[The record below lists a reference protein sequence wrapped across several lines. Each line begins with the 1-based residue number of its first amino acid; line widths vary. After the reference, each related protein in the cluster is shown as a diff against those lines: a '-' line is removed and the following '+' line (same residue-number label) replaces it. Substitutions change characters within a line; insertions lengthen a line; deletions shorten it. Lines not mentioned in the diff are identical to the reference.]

1 MRILNTSRLCGY
13 GNVRGRTIVLDIL
26 EAGLAACDPYQNTR
40 RMLRLDGSRLIVG
53 HPDFEPSGDPQR
65 GEATY
70 DLTVIRRILV
80 VGAAKGVQLAAKAI
94 EDVLGDRLA
103 GGHVI
108 AKHGDPLI
116 LERIGVTFGGHPVP
130 DEGCVEGCLRILDLC
145 RDLAPDDLVFTLA
158 GNGISSLLTLP
169 APGLSLAD
177 VRAVTRILQI
187 ECGLPTHE
195 LNPIRNHL
203 DQLKGGQLTRRLQP
217 AQAVH
222 ILIYDP
228 EGQLVDRERGYVQ
241 LMQRNRFLHTL
252 PDQGTFADAR
262 AILHRWQAWD
272 AMPDAVRAHLERGD
286 PAQETVRPAEFE
298 QTRFRIFGVLP
309 RRVGLLHGARLRA
322 AELGIPAH
330 TLATFLHVE
339 AQPAAAVLM
348 EIAQTVAREG
358 APFAPPCAVLT
369 AGELLVTVGHE
380 RGMGGR
386 NQEYALAAALRIAGS
401 RQIVVGAIDSDGTD
415 GPGGALLADGE
426 EIRCLAGGVV
436 DGWTAERARAAGVD
450 LHVALRTHDTSPALW
465 RLDSGIH
472 ATPSISMTDL
482 GVILILGRE

>member
-1 MRILNTSRLCGY
+1 MRILNAARLCGH
-13 GNVRGRTIVLDIL
+13 GNVRGRTLVLDIL
-26 EAGLAACDPYQNTR
+26 EAGLAACDPYLNTR
-40 RMLRLDGSRLIVG
+40 RMLRLDGDRLIVG

-70 DLTVIRRILV
+70 DLTAVRRTLV

-94 EDVLGDRLA
+94 EDVLGDRLT

-108 AKHGDPLI
+108 AKRGEPLI
-116 LERIGVTFGGHPVP
+116 LQRIGVTYGGHPVP
-130 DEGCVEGCLRILDLC
+130 DEGCVEGCRRILDLC
-145 RDLAPDDLVFTLA
+145 RDLTADDLVFTLA

-169 APGLSLAD
+169 APGLSLGD
-177 VRAVTRILQI
+177 VQAVTRVLQI
-187 ECGLPTHE
+187 ERGLPTHE
-195 LNPIRNHL
+195 LNPVRNHL
-203 DQLKGGQLTRRLQP
+203 DQLKGGRLTRRLQP

-222 ILIYDP
+222 ILLYDP

-262 AILHRWQAWD
+262 EILRCRQAWD
-272 AMPDAVRAHLERGD
+272 AMPEAVRLHLERGD
-286 PAQETVRPAEFE
+286 PSQETVRPQEFE
-298 QTRFRIFGVLP
+298 KTRFRIFGVLP

-322 AELGIPAH
+322 NALGIPAH
-330 TLATFLHVE
+330 TLATFLQVE
-339 AQPAAAVLM
+339 AQQAAAVLM
-348 EIAQTVAREG
+348 EIANTVARDG
-358 APFAPPCAVLT
+358 MPFAPPCALLT
-369 AGELLVTVGHE
+369 AGELLVTVGRE
-380 RGMGGR
+380 GGMGGR
-386 NQEYALAAALRIAGS
+386 NQEYVLAAALRIVGR

-415 GPGGALLADGE
+415 GPGGTLVADGE

-436 DGWTAERARAAGVD
+436 DGWTVDRACAAGVD
-450 LHVALRTHDTSPALW
+450 IPGVLRTHDTSAALW

-472 ATPSISMTDL
+472 ATPSVSMTDL